1 VSGITYQRIQTEVLH
16 RIRAR
21 VWRPGDLIPSEVALA
36 AEFGCAR
43 ATVNRAL
50 RELAETGILERRRKA
65 GTRVSPDP
73 VHKATFDI
81 AVIRREIEAL
91 GGVYRHAI
99 LQKAH
104 VLAPSFIQAL
114 MKLDIHAETLHI
126 RTLHLSND
134 QPYLYEDRWINMA
147 AVPGIRSADFSRVSV
162 NEWLVQNAPLSGGE
176 ITFLAKN
183 ADEAEAEALDTTVG
197 KALFVTERLTRIKQV
212 SVTFVR
218 LAYAPGYRM
227 TTRL

>member
-1 VSGITYQRIQTEVLH
+1 M
-16 RIRAR
+16 
-21 VWRPGDLIPSEVALA
+21 IPSEVALA

-50 RELAETGILERRRKA
+50 RELAESGILDRRRKA
-65 GTRVSPDP
+65 GTRVSPNP

-81 AVIRREIEAL
+81 PVIRREIEAS
-91 GGVYRHAI
+91 GGGYRHAI
-99 LQKAH
+99 LETTY

-114 MKLDIHAETLHI
+114 MSLDIHAETLHI

-147 AVPGIRSADFSRVSV
+147 ATPGIRLADFSGISV

-176 ITFLAKN
+176 LSFLAKN
-183 ADEAEAEALDTTVG
+183 ADEAEAEALDISVG
-197 KALFVTERLTRIKQV
+197 TALFVTERLTRINQS

-227 TTRL
+227 TAKL

>member
-1 VSGITYQRIQTEVLH
+1 MSGATYQRIQTEVLH

-21 VWRPGDLIPSEVALA
+21 IWKPGDMIPSEVALA

-50 RELAETGILERRRKA
+50 RELAETGILDRRRKA

-81 AVIRREIEAL
+81 PVIRREIEAL
-91 GGVYRHAI
+91 GGTYRHAI
-99 LQKAH
+99 LESTY

-114 MKLDIHAETLHI
+114 MRLDTHAETLHV

-147 AVPGIRSADFSRVSV
+147 EVPGIRSADLLRVSV
-162 NEWLVQNAPLSGGE
+162 NEWLVQNAPLSGGD
-176 ITFLAKN
+176 ITFMAKN
-183 ADEAEAEALDTTVG
+183 ADAIEAEALDTTVG
-197 KALFVTERLTRIKQV
+197 TALFVTERLTRINQS

-227 TTRL
+227 ATGI